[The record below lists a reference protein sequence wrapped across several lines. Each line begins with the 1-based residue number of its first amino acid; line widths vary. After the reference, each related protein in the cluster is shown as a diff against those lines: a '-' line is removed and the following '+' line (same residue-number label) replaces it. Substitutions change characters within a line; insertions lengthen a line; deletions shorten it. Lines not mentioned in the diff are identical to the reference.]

1 MAGEFKARKAFSSMK
16 RNSSNFFLFVESF
29 SFFFLSILNF
39 PVVELRNN
47 FNFGVFYETLSIFY
61 SSNPLYFFKLS
72 NNFGVF
78 YKILPNFSLIH
89 RILYIFKLSSNFG
102 VFYKI
107 LPILYSSNPFF
118 SFKFF
123 SNKITQQF

>member
-61 SSNPLYFFKLS
+61 SSNPLYFFKFSSIFEVFYKSLPTSSYSSNKFSFFFLS
-72 NNFGVF
+72 ILNFAVVELRNNFNFEIF
-78 YKILPNFSLIH
+78 YKILPTS
-89 RILYIFKLSSNFG
+89 
-102 VFYKI
+102 
-107 LPILYSSNPFF
+107 YS
-118 SFKFF
+118 
-123 SNKITQQF
+123 

>member
-61 SSNPLYFFKLS
+61 SSNPLYFFKFS
-72 NNFGVF
+72 SIFEVF
-78 YKILPNFSLIH
+78 YKSLPT
-89 RILYIFKLSSNFG
+89 SS
-102 VFYKI
+102 
-107 LPILYSSNPFF
+107 YSSNKF
-118 SFKFF
+118 SLFYVDFR
-123 SNKITQQF
+123 III